1 MKRLT
6 PSIKSNITVI
16 NKIEKKMMI
25 GSARRGPIYFNVTF
39 LKQDRLFLSEPG
51 STKRCKNG
59 NKNPNDEAKR

>member
-25 GSARRGPIYFNVTF
+25 GSARSRPIYFNVTF
-39 LKQDRLFLSEPG
+39 FKTGPSFLSEPR